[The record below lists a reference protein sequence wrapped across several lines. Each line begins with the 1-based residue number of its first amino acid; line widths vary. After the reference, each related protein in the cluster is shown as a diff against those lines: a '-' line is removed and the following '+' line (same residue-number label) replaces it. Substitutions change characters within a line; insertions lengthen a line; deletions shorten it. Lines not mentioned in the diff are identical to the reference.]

1 MPQYIADR
9 GIRTAPF
16 HIRVD
21 ELSTSPTNGTPS
33 LILEATE
40 SGTSDAPIMQLQRIT
55 SSPSDS
61 DDLGR
66 IQFIGNN
73 SAGEDISYA
82 TIHAESK
89 DVSDGT
95 EDGQIIFSYRNAGS
109 LETAMQLGRDEIV
122 FNEGSNDTNFRV
134 ESDDQTHMLFV
145 DAGNNRININ
155 SSTDEGGIVNIITT
169 DNSPNLVLACRDTD
183 ASTGPVL
190 ELDRDIAT
198 SDVSAGDLIGEIR
211 FSSGVNQYAE
221 IQTKVLDPTVGSKD
235 GEMNI
240 SIESNDT
247 MSSALRLG
255 ATEAVFN
262 DDSNNIDFR
271 IESDGQANMFFV
283 DAAND
288 FIGIR
293 RNDPAVTLDVVGA
306 GRFSNGIFFGTDD
319 ASPSSPV
326 TSNKLDDYEEGT
338 FTPNATFTSTP
349 PSNGTVN
356 GTGIY
361 TKVGRIVTIDLNV
374 TNIHSTGASGDLRIN
389 GLPFAADLIPSPGL
403 YVGTVRLSAANLA
416 DTGDG
421 SYCVAEVPDNSS
433 YVRIG
438 EISDGA
444 SAVDLIN
451 TGNISN
457 DVSDIFVHLQY
468 IAT

>member
-55 SSPSDS
+55 SAPSDS

-89 DVSDGT
+89 DVTDGT

-122 FNEGSNDTNFRV
+122 FNEGSNNTDFRV

-145 DAGNNRININ
+145 DASNNRININ

-183 ASTGPVL
+183 ASTGPIL
-190 ELDRDIAT
+190 ELDRDIGT

-221 IQTKVLDPTVGSKD
+221 IQTKVLDPAIGSRD

-271 IESDGQANMFFV
+271 IEADTQENMFFV
-283 DAAND
+283 DAENGR
-288 FIGIR
+288 IGIR
-293 RNDPAVTLDVVGA
+293 RNDPQMSFDVTGT
-306 GRFSNGIFFGTDD
+306 GRFSQGVLFGTDT
-319 ASPSSPV
+319 A
-326 TSNKLDDYEEGT
+326 NANLLHDYEEGT
-338 FTPNATFTSTP
+338 FTPNATFSTTA

-361 TKVGRIVTIDLNV
+361 TKVGRIVTIDL
-374 TNIHSTGASGDLRIN
+374 TISNIHTTGAAGDLRIN
-389 GLPFAADLIPSPGL
+389 GLPFTSDLITNPGL

-421 SYCVAEVPDNSS
+421 SYCVAEVLDNAN
-433 YVRIG
+433 YVRVG

-444 SAVDLIN
+444 TSVDLIN
-451 TGNISN
+451 HSN
-457 DVSDIFVHLQY
+457 LVNNVSDIFVHLQY